1 LPCQFLTLSSSIL
14 NENFLDSC
22 LVSIY
27 IAEVKRLKVLFTEN
41 CRSSSFGF
49 QDNVLVFSI
58 FHHEMKNIIELTC
71 IISIA
76 DDIEIELLSWFQESM
91 LHLWLEDR
99 NLLPGKSMELSLNF
113 GVVDD

>member
-1 LPCQFLTLSSSIL
+1 
-14 NENFLDSC
+14 
-22 LVSIY
+22 
-27 IAEVKRLKVLFTEN
+27 
-41 CRSSSFGF
+41 
-49 QDNVLVFSI
+49 
-58 FHHEMKNIIELTC
+58 MKNIIEFTC

-91 LHLWLEDR
+91 LDLWLEDR